1 MMTLIQP
8 CFLWEE
14 WESGAGLGVRTV
26 FYDGPV
32 TSDEYGNIQA
42 TQKDL
47 LDFVD
52 AAKDR
57 QDYWVQDF
65 DISNGT
71 EAWRTARPC
80 SPRIITSANPDQ
92 PKYDGPFKVSLGG
105 IRYAEEADLMAHARA
120 YGNA

>member
-26 FYDGPV
+26 FYDGP
-32 TSDEYGNIQA
+32 
-42 TQKDL
+42 
-47 LDFVD
+47 
-52 AAKDR
+52 
-57 QDYWVQDF
+57 
-65 DISNGT
+65 
-71 EAWRTARPC
+71 
-80 SPRIITSANPDQ
+80 
-92 PKYDGPFKVSLGG
+92 FKVSLGG